1 MKEFEVIFSDTS
13 SGKEISAKVMTAEDD
28 TDGKIS
34 IKTLINGN
42 EYSSSGYAY
51 LQTYQEFRDKLLA
64 AGFGIKCCGS
74 LVNAVQPEMMGDTD
88 KIILLEIGK
97 KASMKDTAHIWDH
110 ADIDEFPD
118 TKQQNDFFV
127 KWASR

>member
-1 MKEFEVIFSDTS
+1 MKEFEVVFIEKASGNDI
-13 SGKEISAKVMTAEDD
+13 SGKVTVTEDD

-34 IKTLINGN
+34 IKAVVNGS
-42 EYSSSGYAY
+42 EYLSSGYAY
-51 LQTYQEFRDKLLA
+51 LQVYQDFRDKILDD
-64 AGFGIKCCGS
+64 GFGIKCNGS
-74 LVNAVQPEMMGDTD
+74 RINAVQPEMMGDTD
-88 KIILLEIGK
+88 KIILLEMGK
-97 KASMKDTAHIWDH
+97 NASMKDAAHIWDP